1 MTKTVIST
9 IGQAIIGGCKSLQH
23 AHNIARKVS
32 HSSAIGSASG
42 LQKGLKAQVFS
53 FVDGSRLVFEYYED
67 RYGQPVFSSGAV
79 EMMNLT
85 DDAIERVGR
94 VQANAEATFH
104 HLQFATKLLSTM
116 TMINRTVQMKAMIA
130 HVAMVDGAQ

>member
-42 LQKGLKAQVFS
+42 LEEGLKAQVFN

-67 RYGQPVFSSGAV
+67 RYGQPVFQSGAV

-85 DDAIERVGR
+85 DDARVGR
-94 VQANAEATFH
+94 VQANAETTFR
-104 HLQFATKLLSTM
+104 HLQFATKLLGALVLVNQTE
-116 TMINRTVQMKAMIA
+116 QMKAMIA
-130 HVAMVDGAQ
+130 HVAMVEGAQP